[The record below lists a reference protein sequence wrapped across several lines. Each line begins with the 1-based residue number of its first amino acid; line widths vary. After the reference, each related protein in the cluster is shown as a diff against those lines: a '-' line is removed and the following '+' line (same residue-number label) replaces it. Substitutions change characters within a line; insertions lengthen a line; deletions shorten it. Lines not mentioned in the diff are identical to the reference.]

1 MNLVEAMDP
10 VEAYYENGKFCG
22 KCPKKAGCAI
32 LGAIYKLDDWVED
45 NSDSF
50 PVEDGEWYIEL
61 PAPEKQ
67 VEALLLRPH
76 VGELIKD
83 LIGLQG
89 DCVTSMQ
96 TGQGSLQES
105 VVEVRARSVV
115 GDLAA

>member
-1 MNLVEAMDP
+1 MNLVELMGP
-10 VEAYYENGKFCG
+10 VEAYNENGKFCG

-32 LGAIYKLDDWVED
+32 LGAIYKLDDWCSD
-45 NSDSF
+45 NA
-50 PVEDGEWYIEL
+50 I
-61 PAPEKQ
+61 PEKNGVMHVANSSPEQ
-67 VEALLLRPH
+67 VEALILRPH

-89 DCVTSMQ
+89 DCVASMQ
-96 TGQGSLQES
+96 TGQGSLQET